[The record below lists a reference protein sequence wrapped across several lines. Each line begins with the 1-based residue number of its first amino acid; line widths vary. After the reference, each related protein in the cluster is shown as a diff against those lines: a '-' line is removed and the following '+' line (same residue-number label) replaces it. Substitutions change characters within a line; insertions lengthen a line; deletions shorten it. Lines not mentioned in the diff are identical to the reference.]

1 MKRRMSSLKKNVTEK
16 FIFHVVCLE
25 SRAEIPSVWPLFPP
39 CPVLR
44 YSGIATHVQIAMSP
58 GNENDK

>member
-25 SRAEIPSVWPLFPP
+25 SQAEIPSVWPLFPP

-44 YSGIATHVQIAMSP
+44 YSGIATA